1 MDNLSTVMQ
10 DAAFIK
16 LATVGI
22 GLAVMLAAF
31 ALLSFAGNRSHPLRR
46 RLSQLGRANEAV
58 TEVSG
63 PRLSKSLGPLGAYL
77 LPKHEKE
84 RETLRLKLIRAGYRS
99 DVAAI
104 NLYVIKV
111 ILVVLLP
118 LILVS
123 WVVISADLH
132 PAMLILIGSAA
143 AFAGMMLPNFFL
155 NRRIDARHRE
165 MLNALPD
172 ALDLMVSCTEAGLG
186 LNAAL
191 QRVAKQMDISSPLLG
206 RELEQV
212 NAEIRGGMD
221 RIAALRN
228 LTYRTGLNE
237 IRGLVSLL
245 SQSVR
250 FGSAIAD
257 ILRIYA
263 EEFRDKRMQAAEEQ
277 AALVGTKL
285 IFPLCFCI
293 FPAFFIVAVGPAVVA
308 LIGAL
313 ATTN

>member
-1 MDNLSTVMQ
+1 MDNLISVLSGTTY
-10 DAAFIK
+10 IK
-16 LATVGI
+16 LLALGF
-22 GLAVMLAAF
+22 GLIVMLAVY
-31 ALLSFAGNRSHPLRR
+31 ALLSYAGTRTHPLRR
-46 RLSQLGRANEAV
+46 RLSALGTATKTV
-58 TEVSG
+58 SEVSG
-63 PRLSKSLGPLGAYL
+63 PRLSKSLGPLGSYL

-84 RETLRLKLIRAGYRS
+84 RETLRLKLIRAGFRS
-99 DVAAI
+99 EAAAI
-104 NLYVIKV
+104 NLYAIKALMTV
-111 ILVVLLP
+111 LFPVVLITWL
-118 LILVS
+118 LL
-123 WVVISADLH
+123 SADLH
-132 PAMLILIGSAA
+132 PAYVVFLGSAA
-143 AFAGMMLPNFFL
+143 AFTGMVLPDFLL

-191 QRVAKQMDISSPLLG
+191 QRVAQQMDISSPLLG

-228 LTYRTGLNE
+228 LTHRTGLNE

-308 LIGAL
+308 LIDAL